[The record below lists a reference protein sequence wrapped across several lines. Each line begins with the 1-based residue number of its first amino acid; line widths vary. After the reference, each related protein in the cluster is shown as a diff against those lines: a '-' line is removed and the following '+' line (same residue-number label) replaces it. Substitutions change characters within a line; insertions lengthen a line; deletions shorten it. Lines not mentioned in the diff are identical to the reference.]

1 MNDGTMIE
9 SGLGTMVINDGE
21 DDSTM
26 KSVLFFY
33 SLLFFFSKI
42 LSIEQ
47 ILGLDRLTLLLNP
60 LMIIITDII
69 LVAGLW

>member
-26 KSVLFFY
+26 KSELFSISFY
-33 SLLFFFSKI
+33 FFLCYKLKEVRKNSSFFAYVFIFS
-42 LSIEQ
+42 
-47 ILGLDRLTLLLNP
+47 
-60 LMIIITDII
+60 
-69 LVAGLW
+69 

>member
-26 KSVLFFY
+26 KSKLFSNSF
-33 SLLFFFSKI
+33 
-42 LSIEQ
+42 
-47 ILGLDRLTLLLNP
+47 
-60 LMIIITDII
+60 
-69 LVAGLW
+69 

>member
-26 KSVLFFY
+26 KSKLFSNSFY
-33 SLLFFFSKI
+33 FFLCYKLKEILKNKLCFSLM
-42 LSIEQ
+42 
-47 ILGLDRLTLLLNP
+47 LNR
-60 LMIIITDII
+60 
-69 LVAGLW
+69 